1 MRRVRAPDSPTG
13 AVGFSA
19 EATAT
24 TAVATVEGPAKER
37 PGARS
42 AEVVELVAPEGVVVK
57 GTAQGVKACW
67 HGACKRPATCEDRES
82 KQGMIRL
89 AHSR

>member
-1 MRRVRAPDSPTG
+1 M
-13 AVGFSA
+13 
-19 EATAT
+19 
-24 TAVATVEGPAKER
+24 EGRAKER
-37 PGARS
+37 PGAQS
-42 AEVVELVAPEGVVVK
+42 AVVVEQAEPEGVVVK

-82 KQGMIRL
+82 KQGMISL